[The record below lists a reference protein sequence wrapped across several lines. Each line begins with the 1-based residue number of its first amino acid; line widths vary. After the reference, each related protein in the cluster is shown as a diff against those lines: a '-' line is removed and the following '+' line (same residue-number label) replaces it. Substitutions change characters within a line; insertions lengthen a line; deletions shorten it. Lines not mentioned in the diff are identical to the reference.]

1 MTLKPKTVMD
11 PLKKKTRLYEDIVQ
25 QIIGKIESG
34 ELKTGDR
41 LPTERD
47 LGEQLGVSRTSVRE
61 ALRALELLGIIESKV
76 SEGTFVKQ
84 SDLDRI
90 LLRFNGD
97 AADEKRVSEIY
108 EMRILLETFS
118 ARQAARKRTP
128 AHLKAMRDAIE
139 AMKNDIAGGNRG
151 QSPDN
156 LFHKI
161 IAEAAD
167 NSVLNNILALC
178 AEMIASSIR
187 VANAHVNVNDI
198 IEEHEKM
205 YKAIEKR
212 NDKLAERLM
221 RAHIRRAL
229 ERTRFVAGAAA
240 KE

>member
-1 MTLKPKTVMD
+1 MTPKSKTMME
-11 PLKKKTRLYEDIVQ
+11 PLKKKTRRYEDIVR
-25 QIIGKIESG
+25 QIVGKIERG
-34 ELKTGDR
+34 ELRTGDR
-41 LPTERD
+41 LPTERE
-47 LGEQLGVSRTSVRE
+47 LGDQLGVSRTSVRE

-84 SDLDRI
+84 ADLDRI
-90 LLRFNGD
+90 LFRFSGD
-97 AADEKRVSEIY
+97 AADGRRVFEIY

-128 AHLKAMRDAIE
+128 EQLGAMREAIE

-156 LFHKI
+156 LFHRI
-161 IAEAAD
+161 IAEAAG
-167 NSVLNNILALC
+167 NGVLINILSLC
-178 AEMIASSIR
+178 SEMIDSSIR

-198 IEEHEKM
+198 IEEHERM

-229 ERTRFVAGAAA
+229 ERTRFMAGAA
-240 KE
+240 EGE